1 MILEKHFNNPE
12 CMLYHIKRKFM
23 DHVIQNY
30 SDAMFTAQRMAHF
43 VDSINQFMVIL
54 KEGVIDYYY
63 LMSFGEG
70 EPF

>member
-12 CMLYHIKRKFM
+12 CMLHQIKKKFIEY
-23 DHVIQNY
+23 VNINY
-30 SDAMFTAQRMAHF
+30 SDPFFTAQRMGHF

-63 LMSFGEG
+63 LTSFGEG
-70 EPF
+70 